1 MSTEPRWSRRA
12 SFAWVAGAYVAAFAA
27 AWVTIELLPEEL
39 NTFWRAGIAD
49 VVATFVIFAFSRG
62 LKCSSMY
69 DAYWSVAPVIIVFY
83 WAFHAEEGIHPVRAG
98 AVLFLVT
105 WWGVRLT
112 YNWCRSWPGLH
123 HTDWR
128 YAIMEEKTGKLWF
141 FSDLLGIHLFPT
153 VEVLLALGGAWVAVS
168 QGTDPLSWIDVLALV
183 ITAGAITIE
192 MVADEQLVAFAKDK
206 KPGDIINNGLWAYSR
221 HPNYFGE
228 VMFWWGLYVFGLA
241 ADASYWWTVIG
252 PLMMTGMFM
261 TVSIP
266 WMDRR
271 SCERRPAYA
280 DHMKRVNGLIP
291 WFPKKA

>member
-1 MSTEPRWSRRA
+1 VTAPRWSRRA
-12 SFAWVAGAYVAAFAA
+12 SFAWVVVAYVAAFAV
-27 AWVTIELLPEEL
+27 AWVTLELLPEDL

-49 VVATFVIFAFSRG
+49 VAATFVVFAFSRG

-69 DAYWSVAPVIIVFY
+69 DAYWSVAPIVIVFY
-83 WAFHAEEGIHPVRAG
+83 WAFHAEEGINPIRAG

-112 YNWCRSWPGLH
+112 YNWARSWPGLH

-128 YAIMEEKTGKLWF
+128 YLIMEEKTGKLWF
-141 FSDLLGIHLFPT
+141 FSDLFGIHLFPT
-153 VEVLLALGGAWVAVS
+153 VEVLLALGGAWVAIS
-168 QGTDPLSWIDVLALV
+168 QGTNALSFIDVVALIV
-183 ITAGAITIE
+183 TAGAITIE

-206 KPGDIINNGLWAYSR
+206 KPGDIINTGLWAYSR

-228 VMFWWGLYVFGLA
+228 LMFWWGLYIFGVA

-252 PLMMTGMFM
+252 PLMMTGMFVG
-261 TVSIP
+261 VSIP

-271 SCERRPAYA
+271 SSERRPAYA
-280 DHMKRVNGLIP
+280 EHMKRVNGLIP
-291 WFPKKA
+291 WFPKKT